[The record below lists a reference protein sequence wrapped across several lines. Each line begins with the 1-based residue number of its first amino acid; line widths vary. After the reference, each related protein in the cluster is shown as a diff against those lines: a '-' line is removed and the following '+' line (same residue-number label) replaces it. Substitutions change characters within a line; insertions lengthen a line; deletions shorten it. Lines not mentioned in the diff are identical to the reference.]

1 LLSLLG
7 LATSCARSFALSYSF
22 AFILFFA
29 IIIQG
34 ILAILIVFF
43 RYHHQIYSYYP
54 QIQRLQRKM
63 KIKKFIQNSFLEMII
78 QFFSFKGAVQR
89 DLRGV

>member
-1 LLSLLG
+1 MILGLVG

-29 IIIQG
+29 IIIQA

-43 RYHHQIYSYYP
+43 RYSKPP
-54 QIQRLQRKM
+54 QTKN
-63 KIKKFIQNSFLEMII
+63 FVTVSFGGWGGGML
-78 QFFSFKGAVQR
+78 
-89 DLRGV
+89 DLFGI

>member
-1 LLSLLG
+1 MILGLVG

-29 IIIQG
+29 IIIQA

-43 RYHHQIYSYYP
+43 RYSKPP
-54 QIQRLQRKM
+54 QPW
-63 KIKKFIQNSFLEMII
+63 
-78 QFFSFKGAVQR
+78 VQ
-89 DLRGV
+89 LPSLLVVYLSSS